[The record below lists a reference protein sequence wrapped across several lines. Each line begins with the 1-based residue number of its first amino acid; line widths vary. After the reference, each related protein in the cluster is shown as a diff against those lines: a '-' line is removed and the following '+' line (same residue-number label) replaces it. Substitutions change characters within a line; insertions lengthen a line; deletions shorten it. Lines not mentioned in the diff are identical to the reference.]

1 MSRTSFVGR
10 AHIVQTF
17 FLLLLLPVWSPAQE
31 QKQTGSYEH
40 PAREEN
46 RTAIDG
52 ETDRFGPLED
62 PPPSTLSS
70 RPPQVSL
77 SIVLPRPSE
86 AEEAALVQDEPDR
99 LGPLQIGFGRAVPAD
114 YRGDLAA
121 RLEWF
126 SGGETDVEDG
136 PLNAALTVTSPEAAA
151 LRVGLRARL
160 AAGAAVRFTSLSDP
174 EQQFR
179 SFTHE
184 EFGSSRHV
192 VWSPVIEGD
201 TVRVDIGLPSPE
213 ALLTLSL
220 FLDRV
225 SHIVAP
231 VGRSDSHS
239 LLDADERGCPYVDVH
254 CHEREDVN
262 AAASATALVVFTRA
276 GHTFQCTGVL
286 LNDRDRESFI
296 PYFLTAHHCIA
307 SGAVARTVTTYWDF
321 ESTYCDGPAPA
332 MVIQRSGG
340 AALLETDAETDHTLL
355 RLKESPPTPR
365 TYSGSVAAP
374 IHHAFGAPV
383 YGVHHPG
390 GSLKKWSAG
399 KIESYA
405 GFTLADHDEQRVE
418 KAVMVS
424 LAQGATQRGSSG
436 SGLFDA
442 DGRLRG
448 VLSGIPPDEL
458 AGRRTDDS
466 VSIRSSNGQC
476 GAAVGYGRYDQFFPL
491 VSEYLLREMPSPS
504 SDDDKKAAD
513 GPRSENDAES

>member
-1 MSRTSFVGR
+1 MSQMLFIGR
-10 AHIVQTF
+10 AHGGFVL
-17 FLLLLLPVWSPAQE
+17 FLLLLSPVWASAQE
-31 QKQTGSYEH
+31 QKQAGSYEQ
-40 PAREEN
+40 PARVEN

-70 RPPQVSL
+70 RSPQVSL
-77 SIVLPRPSE
+77 SIVLPRTSR
-86 AEEAALVQDEPDR
+86 AEESALVQDEPDR
-99 LGPLQIGFGRAVPAD
+99 VGPLQIGFGRAVPAD

-126 SGGETDVEDG
+126 SGGETDAEDG
-136 PLNAALTVTSPEAAA
+136 PLNAALTVTSPEATA
-151 LRVGLRARL
+151 LRVGLRAKL

-184 EFGSSRHV
+184 EFGSARHV

-225 SHIVAP
+225 SHIVTP

-254 CHEREDVN
+254 CHERKDVN
-262 AAASATALVVFTRA
+262 AAASATALVVFTKA

-365 TYSGSVAAP
+365 TYSGSIATP
-374 IHHAFGAPV
+374 IHLAFGTPV

-405 GFTLADHDEQRVE
+405 GFTLTDHDEQRVE

-436 SGLFDA
+436 SGLFGA

-448 VLSGIPPDEL
+448 VLSGVPPDEL
-458 AGRRTDDS
+458 PTSRSD
-466 VSIRSSNGQC
+466 RSSSLSSDRKC

-491 VSEYLLREMPSPS
+491 VREYLLREMPSPS

-513 GPRSENDAES
+513 GPRSENGADS

>member
-1 MSRTSFVGR
+1 MKISII
-10 AHIVQTF
+10 A
-17 FLLLLLPVWSPAQE
+17 FLVLFISGQALAQE
-31 QKQTGSYEH
+31 ENPAGFYEW
-40 PAREEN
+40 PVSASQQSD
-46 RTAIDG
+46 IDN

-62 PPPSTLSS
+62 PLPSTLSS
-70 RPPQVSL
+70 KSPQVSL
-77 SIVLPRPSE
+77 SIVLPRTSE
-86 AEEAALVQDEPDR
+86 AEESALVQDEPDR
-99 LGPLQIGFGRAVPAD
+99 VGPLQIGFGRAVPAD

-126 SGGETDVEDG
+126 SGGETDAEDG
-136 PLNAALTVTSPEAAA
+136 PLNAALTVTSPEATA
-151 LRVGLRARL
+151 LRIGLRAKL

-239 LLDADERGCPYVDVH
+239 PLDADEHGCPYVDVH
-254 CHEREDVN
+254 CHERKDVN

-286 LNDRDRESFI
+286 LNDRDKESFI

-321 ESTYCDGPAPA
+321 ESTYCDGPGPA

-340 AALLETDAETDHTLL
+340 ADLLEADAETDHTLL

-365 TYSGSVAAP
+365 TYSGSVATP

-390 GSLKKWSAG
+390 GTLKKWSAG

-448 VLSGIPPDEL
+448 VLSGVPPDEL
-458 AGRRTDDS
+458 PTSRSD
-466 VSIRSSNGQC
+466 RSSSLSSNRQC

-491 VSEYLLREMPSPS
+491 VREYLLREMPSPS
-504 SDDDKKAAD
+504 SDDDKKATD
-513 GPRSENDAES
+513 GPRSENGAES